1 METLSS
7 RQKEIIGAALGL
19 IADRGIQALT
29 IKNLSQVVGISEPGI
44 YRHFT
49 NKWEILYGII
59 EYHDRDNKVFL
70 DNILNSEMSPLDKLE
85 SFCLRL
91 FRLFTDHPALSIT
104 LLFNELFQNDK
115 RLLKRV
121 SEIMGRTQDY
131 IMRII
136 EEGQRGHLLRQDIS
150 TQSLSTV
157 LIGAVRLIITRW
169 RVSNFDFDLERE
181 GMKLWRELKDLI
193 RL

>member
-7 RQKEIIGAALGL
+7 RQKEIIDAALGL
-19 IADRGIQALT
+19 IADKGIQALT
-29 IKNLSQVVGISEPGI
+29 IKNLSEVIGISEPGI
-44 YRHFT
+44 YRHFA

-70 DNILNSEMSPLDKLE
+70 DNILNSELNPLDKLE
-85 SFCLRL
+85 SFYLRL
-91 FRLFTDHPALSIT
+91 FGLFTDHPALSIT

-115 RLLKRV
+115 RLLNRV
-121 SEIMGRTQDY
+121 SEIMNRTQDY
-131 IMRII
+131 IIKII

-150 TQSLSTV
+150 AQSLSTV

-169 RVSNFDFDLERE
+169 RLSNFDFDLEKE
-181 GMKLWRELKDLI
+181 GTELWLGLKDLI

>member
-85 SFCLRL
+85 SFYLRL
-91 FRLFTDHPALSIT
+91 FGLFTDHPALSIT

-115 RLLKRV
+115 RLLNRV

-150 TQSLSTV
+150 AQSLSTV

>member
-19 IADRGIQALT
+19 IADGGIQALT
-29 IKNLSQVVGISEPGI
+29 IKNLSEVVGISEPGI

-115 RLLKRV
+115 ILLNRV
-121 SEIMGRTQDY
+121 SETMNRTQDY

-150 TQSLSTV
+150 AQSLSTV
-157 LIGAVRLIITRW
+157 LIGSVRLMITRW
-169 RVSNFDFDLERE
+169 RVSKFDFDLERE